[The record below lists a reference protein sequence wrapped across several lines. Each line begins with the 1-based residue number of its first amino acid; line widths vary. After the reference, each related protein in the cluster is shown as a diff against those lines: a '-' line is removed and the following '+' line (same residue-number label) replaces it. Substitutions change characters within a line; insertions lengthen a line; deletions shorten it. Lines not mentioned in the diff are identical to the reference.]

1 MPIPRS
7 KSFRRLVAK
16 TSTVVEY
23 KYNIPITCN
32 EMSTG
37 VVVYMVCEPI
47 SGPGIGIGRMGS
59 KFFILFIFYRDFRIF
74 LYRVSSSF
82 GQFVDLGVLRVEYGV
97 ENYYGH
103 SIRNT
108 N

>member
-23 KYNIPITCN
+23 KYKIPIICN
-32 EMSTG
+32 EMYTG

-47 SGPGIGIGRMGS
+47 SGSGIGIGRMGS
-59 KFFILFIFYRDFRIF
+59 KFLVLFICYRDLFSDFF
-74 LYRVSSSF
+74 LPCV
-82 GQFVDLGVLRVEYGV
+82 VL
-97 ENYYGH
+97 
-103 SIRNT
+103 IRPVC
-108 N
+108 